1 MFEADSTYTVSAPA
15 THHTVSSRVS
25 LSLSIA
31 WDSVLAAD
39 QLVVPGSGCDKQG
52 NGTNELFS
60 V

>member
-1 MFEADSTYTVSAPA
+1 MFEADSTNVVSAPA
-15 THHTVSSRVS
+15 TRHAVSSSVS

-31 WDSVLAAD
+31 WDGVLTAD